1 LCLVSNVAC
10 FSGLF
15 ILDCSCLFLWIV
27 HSWLLLSVSLDCS
40 FLIAPACF
48 SGLFILDCSCLFL
61 WIVHSWL
68 LLPVSLDCYSWLLLR
83 FSLSFTDSYE

>member
-1 LCLVSNVAC
+1 
-10 FSGLF
+10 
-15 ILDCSCLFLWIV
+15 
-27 HSWLLLSVSLDCS
+27 
-40 FLIAPACF
+40 LIAPACF
-48 SGLFILDCSCLFL
+48 SWLFILDCSCLFL